1 MSSLFVIGGTG
12 FFGKSFIDAFNRG
25 LLDNWNI
32 KSLIICAKHIDTF
45 KEKYHFL
52 LNNKIKFLSL
62 DINTANEL
70 PHADY
75 VIHAASSTNLM
86 DYINNPQK
94 EKENIINGATN
105 FCRLSS
111 KIYHNSKVLFVSS
124 GAVYGVQD
132 NVGPDEN
139 APFNSLELLT
149 NGKNTYAFS
158 KQLAEKEIMSMSKHV
173 KSSIARC
180 YSFVGSFL
188 PRDQH
193 FAVGNFIDNVVNRR
207 PINVKATKKVYRSYM
222 HVDDLIH
229 WLMTIL
235 EHSSHDCSIYNVGS
249 DDVIEINE
257 LANRLGEE
265 YDLDVIYEH
274 DHPVGEDFYVPD
286 ISKAKDNLNLDISY
300 NSYDSITHIITNI
313 TKNLDK

>member
-1 MSSLFVIGGTG
+1 
-12 FFGKSFIDAFNRG
+12 
-25 LLDNWNI
+25 
-32 KSLIICAKHIDTF
+32 
-45 KEKYHFL
+45 
-52 LNNKIKFLSL
+52 
-62 DINTANEL
+62 
-70 PHADY
+70 
-75 VIHAASSTNLM
+75 
-86 DYINNPQK
+86 
-94 EKENIINGATN
+94 
-105 FCRLSS
+105 
-111 KIYHNSKVLFVSS
+111 
-124 GAVYGVQD
+124 
-132 NVGPDEN
+132 
-139 APFNSLELLT
+139 
-149 NGKNTYAFS
+149 
-158 KQLAEKEIMSMSKHV
+158 LAEKEIMSMSKHV